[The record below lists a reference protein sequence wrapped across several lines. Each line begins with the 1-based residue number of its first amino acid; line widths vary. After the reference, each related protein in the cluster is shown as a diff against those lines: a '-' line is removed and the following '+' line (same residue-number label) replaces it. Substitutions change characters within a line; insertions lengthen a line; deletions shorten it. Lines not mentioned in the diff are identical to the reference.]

1 LRKVIQVKTLEEA
14 KKIIYEMVVEGINYR
29 EISKTKFRINN
40 KIRKFSISQISS
52 FKKEIEDK
60 ASATNAK
67 SKSNLDKNSQIV
79 QIFRDLKKKVPIV
92 DIVIKTGFDIEVIKE
107 TVKAYEEFER
117 YLLVRKEVIEFLFA
131 ELSSVFPCK
140 NDEDLMAAASSAA
153 DAFYLLH
160 SHPYTCGYCGKPEIP
175 GKNELKWL
183 QKQLSHSKW
192 GHLECLK
199 KNGDSINQFL

>member
-1 LRKVIQVKTLEEA
+1 MI
-14 KKIIYEMVVEGINYR
+14 VEGTNYR
-29 EISKTKFRINN
+29 EISKTKFKINN

-60 ASATNAK
+60 ASEKNAK
-67 SKSNLDKNSQIV
+67 SYLDKNSQIV
-79 QIFRDLKKKVPIV
+79 QIFRHLKRNVPIV
-92 DIVIKTGFDIEVIKE
+92 DIVTKTGYDIEVIKE
-107 TVKAYEEFER
+107 AVKAYEEFEQ

-199 KNGDSINQFL
+199 KNGDPIDQFL

>member
-1 LRKVIQVKTLEEA
+1 MEEA
-14 KKIIYEMVVEGINYR
+14 KEIIYQMIVEGINYR
-29 EISKTKFRINN
+29 EISKTKFKINN

-60 ASATNAK
+60 ASEKNAK
-67 SKSNLDKNSQIV
+67 SSLDKNSQIV
-79 QIFRDLKKKVPIV
+79 QIFRHLKRNVPIL
-92 DIVIKTGFDIEVIKE
+92 DIVIKTGYDIEVIKE
-107 TVKAYEEFER
+107 AVKAYEEFEQ

-153 DAFYLLH
+153 DAFYLLR

-183 QKQLSHSKW
+183 QKKISNGNW
-192 GHLECLK
+192 GHLKCLK
-199 KNGDSINQFL
+199 KNGDPINQFI